1 MDVHYNGATSGDGA
15 AVWGRDDDCLLC
27 ESRNCQGG
35 ENTDDLHGAG
45 RSEELPVVLMQ
56 PRLPCRLPA
65 LYSRTTIQGRSLH
78 LMAGHVLRP
87 RRRVETLRR
96 SPRCIVTLWSA
107 HLFNTGVKQWR
118 LWQTSTGRACLAAS
132 RPVLPDEEYVY
143 VL

>member
-1 MDVHYNGATSGDGA
+1 M
-15 AVWGRDDDCLLC
+15 
-27 ESRNCQGG
+27 
-35 ENTDDLHGAG
+35 
-45 RSEELPVVLMQ
+45 LMQ

-65 LYSRTTIQGRSLH
+65 LYSRTNIQGRSLH

-118 LWQTSTGRACLAAS
+118 LWQTSTRRACLAAS